1 MAKKIENPV
10 LTRVW
15 VGSIPEK
22 MLLDAEKARKLRS
35 WNKKVS
41 IEKMYEVFNRP
52 NFEDIYNVK

>member
-15 VGSIPEK
+15 VGTIPEK

-52 NFEDIYNVK
+52 NFEDIYNGK